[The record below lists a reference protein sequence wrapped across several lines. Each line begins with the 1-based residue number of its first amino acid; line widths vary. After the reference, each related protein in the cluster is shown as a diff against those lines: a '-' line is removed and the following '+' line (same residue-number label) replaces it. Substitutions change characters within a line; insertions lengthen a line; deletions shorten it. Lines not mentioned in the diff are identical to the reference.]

1 MTHLPDLI
9 RDLAFILFTGAVV
22 ALVFKKLKQPV
33 VLGYLISGFFLG
45 PNFPFF
51 FNVKDTESI
60 KIWAEMGVIF
70 LLFGLGLEFSF
81 KKLSH
86 VGKSSGITAL
96 FETIMMSLIGFTTA
110 QIMGWS
116 QIDSIFLG
124 CLMAIS
130 STTIIVKAFDELNL
144 KGKQFVH
151 LVFGVLIVEDLVAIL
166 FIVLLTTFQVT
177 KNFSGLELASQ
188 TVKLGFFLTI
198 WFLVGIYIIPQ
209 FFKKIR
215 KELSDETTLLISLGL
230 CLLMVV
236 LATSVGFSAPLGAFI
251 MGSILAETK
260 EGKRIEHL
268 TSPIQSLFSAV
279 FFVSV
284 GMMINVNGIVEN
296 KWIILIVTLLVIIGK
311 ILSVTFG
318 ALLAGQNLKNATYM
332 GFSHAQIGEFSF
344 IIAGLG
350 VSLNLT
356 TNNLYPIAVAV
367 SAITTFTTPFLIK
380 LAPTIYELMEPRI
393 PNKLSSIINR
403 YQTASTAKTN
413 LGFFS
418 LIWRAYGI
426 KILLNAIIVMSI
438 TLLMREFIVPMGIIS
453 FSDSWTFRISASLV
467 TIFIAAPFLWA
478 IFFSKPSSKVM
489 QQSDET
495 NRLSNLLFGVTL
507 FRIVVGTLLVAFIM
521 GQFFEPY
528 LAIGSSFF
536 VVFVASL
543 FFRGIFER
551 FYSDIEKKFFDNLNE
566 KEREELE
573 KKKKKP
579 ELAPWDAVLSEF
591 TLSANSSLVGKTLL
605 ESKLKEL
612 FGITIAL
619 IERGDRRY
627 IAPGRDFILMSY
639 DLLHLIG
646 KEEDL
651 LKAKELIEGRAEDV
665 HHLQPDLHYGLLSM
679 LLTDDSP
686 YVNKTIRDCRLRENI
701 DGLIVGLERDGKRY
715 LSPDSSIILEAQDL
729 LWVVGD
735 VHKITRESKQ

>member
-22 ALVFKKLKQPV
+22 ALIFKKLKQPV

-96 FETIMMSLIGFTTA
+96 FETLMMSLIGFTAA
-110 QIMGWS
+110 QILGWN
-116 QIDSIFLG
+116 QIDSVFLG
-124 CLMAIS
+124 CIVAIS

-166 FIVLLTTFQVT
+166 FMVLLTTFQVT
-177 KNFSGLELASQ
+177 KNFSGMDLFGQ
-188 TVKLGFFLTI
+188 TIKLGFFLII
-198 WFLVGIYIIPQ
+198 WFLVGIYAIPQ
-209 FFKKIR
+209 LLKKIR
-215 KELSDETTLLISLGL
+215 QELNDETTVLISLGL

-251 MGSILAETK
+251 MGSILSETK

-284 GMMINVNGIVEN
+284 GMMIDLNGIIEN
-296 KWIILIVTLLVIIGK
+296 KWTILIVTLVVIFGK
-311 ILSVTFG
+311 IFSVGLG
-318 ALLAGQNLKNATYM
+318 ALLSGQNLKNAIYM

-344 IIAGLG
+344 IIASLG
-350 VSLNLT
+350 VALKLT
-356 TNNLYPIAVAV
+356 SANLYPVAVAV
-367 SAITTFTTPFLIK
+367 SAITTFTTPFFIK
-380 LAPTIYELMEPRI
+380 MAPRFYDVMEPKV
-393 PNKLSSIINR
+393 PNRLALLINR
-403 YQTASTAKTN
+403 YQIATNAKSN

-418 LIWRAYGI
+418 LLWKAYGI
-426 KILLNAIIVMSI
+426 KIFLNAIIVISI
-438 TLLMREFIVPMGIIS
+438 TIFIREIIVPMQVLS
-453 FSDSWTFRISASLV
+453 LSDSLTMKIILSLV
-467 TIFIAAPFLWA
+467 TIFISAPFLWA
-478 IFFSKPSSKVM
+478 VFFSNPSVKEL
-489 QQSDET
+489 QQQEEM
-495 NRLSNLLFGVTL
+495 NKLSNLLFGVTL
-507 FRIVVGTLLVAFIM
+507 FRIVVGTLLVSFIM
-521 GQFFEPY
+521 GLFFEPY
-528 LAIGSSFF
+528 IAIGSSFF
-536 VVFVASL
+536 IIFMASV
-543 FFRGIFER
+543 FFRGIFGK
-551 FYSDIEKKFFDNLNE
+551 FYSNIEKKFFDNLNE

-573 KKKKKP
+573 KKKNKP

-591 TLSANSSLVGKTLL
+591 SLSPNSSLVGKTLL
-605 ESKLKEL
+605 QSKLKEK

-619 IERGDRRY
+619 IERGDRRF
-627 IAPGRDFILMSY
+627 IAPGRDFILMSH

-651 LKAKELIEGRAEDV
+651 LNAKEFIEISSHEINQ
-665 HHLQPDLHYGLLSM
+665 HTDLHYGLLPM

-715 LSPDSSIILEAQDL
+715 LSPDSSIILEPQDM

-735 VHKITRESKQ
+735 VQKITHESKQ